1 MLSIC
6 LEWQISM
13 ARWRFWG
20 PRRSQNVPT
29 RNGNWIGNW
38 QFQKQMDAVF
48 EDDEGEHA
56 AFSSILQNL
65 LVHVEAARGVGAMGL
80 LPFGE
85 TRTGLY
91 ARPPRARRSLELGAR
106 VMKRRHNPD
115 VRGMAGIRRD
125 YTSNYWWNDF
135 IVHPLVWDPVAGCTK
150 HQEFREAFRMPR
162 SMFKRLLRDLGTAKN
177 LV

>member
-1 MLSIC
+1 
-6 LEWQISM
+6 
-13 ARWRFWG
+13 
-20 PRRSQNVPT
+20 
-29 RNGNWIGNW
+29 
-38 QFQKQMDAVF
+38 MDAVF

-162 SMFKRLLRDLGTAKN
+162 SMFERLLRDLGTGKLDMAAEMKPPGCCPW
-177 LV
+177 

>member
-1 MLSIC
+1 MAIGVGKFIRWNGRC
-6 LEWQISM
+6 L
-13 ARWRFWG
+13 
-20 PRRSQNVPT
+20 RR
-29 RNGNWIGNW
+29 RRGG
-38 QFQKQMDAVF
+38 ACRL
-48 EDDEGEHA
+48 
-56 AFSSILQNL
+56 LQYPAEL
-65 LVHVEAARGVGAMGL
+65 AGARGGGAGGAMGL

-162 SMFKRLLRDLGTAKN
+162 SMFERLLRDLGTAN
-177 LV
+177 LIWRLK